1 MSKALTRGIS
11 GTTSMTQSMI
21 GTTASLASA
30 AISAST
36 TSVVKTTKLASVV
49 TPSVFKSSDAEL
61 DEAALE
67 AKEQERRLSAR
78 KDGMAAHKFI
88 VGGTKR
94 GWLVLLADT
103 EELEGSQCLYCVAA
117 PGELYTFVD
126 DEVIPSFYTRCCC
139 HPH

>member
-1 MSKALTRGIS
+1 MPKKLTRGIS
-11 GTTSMTQSMI
+11 GGASMTQSMI
-21 GTTASLASA
+21 GTTAALASA
-30 AISAST
+30 TISASA

-49 TPSVFKSSDAEL
+49 TPSIFQSSDNAEP
-61 DEAALE
+61 DEDDLA
-67 AKEQERRLSAR
+67 AKEQERRLHAR

-88 VGGTKR
+88 VGGAKR

-126 DEVIPSFYTRCCC
+126 DEVILFFYT
-139 HPH
+139 